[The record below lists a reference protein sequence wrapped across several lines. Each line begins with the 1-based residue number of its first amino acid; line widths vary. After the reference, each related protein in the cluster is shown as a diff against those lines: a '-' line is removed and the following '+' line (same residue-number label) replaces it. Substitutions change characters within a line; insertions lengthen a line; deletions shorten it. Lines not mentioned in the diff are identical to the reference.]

1 MVMDEL
7 KLIDTHT
14 HLYFDQYESDLDAVI
29 GRAHGADVIAMLTV
43 GIDYK
48 SSLQAV
54 QTAEQYDSIYAAVG
68 VHPHDAKD
76 MTDEQF
82 EQCRELLQHPKV
94 VAIGEIGLDY
104 HYDYSPRDVQRRVFR
119 RFLDLSLE
127 TRKPVI
133 IHTREAD
140 EDIMDVIQSR
150 CKHNWSGV
158 FHCFSGDAAMAQK
171 AIDLGFH
178 ISFTGNI
185 TFKRSRS
192 ITVAAALPLSRLMIE
207 TDCPFMA
214 PVPKRGRRNEP
225 AFVHY
230 IAAKLAE
237 AQDISLNKVAQVTT
251 ENAVSL
257 FQLPLEPGS

>member
-1 MVMDEL
+1 MVEP

-29 GRAHGADVIAMLTV
+29 GRAHGADIIAMLIV
-43 GIDYK
+43 GIDYET
-48 SSLQAV
+48 SLQAV
-54 QTAEQYDSIYAAVG
+54 RTAEHYNSIYAAVG
-68 VHPHDAKD
+68 IHPHDAKK

-94 VAIGEIGLDY
+94 VAIGEVGLDY

-127 TRKPVI
+127 TEKPLI

-140 EDIMDVIQSR
+140 EDILSLIRSR
-150 CKHNWSGV
+150 SKHNWNGV
-158 FHCFSGDAAMAQK
+158 FHCFSGDIEMGETV
-171 AIDLGFH
+171 IDMGFH

-192 ITVAAALPLSRLMIE
+192 VEVARALPINRLMIE

-214 PVPKRGRRNEP
+214 PVPKRGKRNEP
-225 AFVHY
+225 AFVQY

-237 AQDISLNKVAQVTT
+237 TKEISINEVASVTTKNAISLFN
-251 ENAVSL
+251 
-257 FQLPLEPGS
+257 LPLELDS